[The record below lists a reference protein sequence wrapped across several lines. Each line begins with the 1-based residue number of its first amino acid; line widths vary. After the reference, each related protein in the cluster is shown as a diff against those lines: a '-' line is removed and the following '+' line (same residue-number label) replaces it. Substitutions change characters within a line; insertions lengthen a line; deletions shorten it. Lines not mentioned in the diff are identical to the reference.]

1 MVDGVGLTV
10 IFDTTWPTPADLACD
25 DSRCGT
31 EHHPPPLGTH
41 NQKRGLSVLCGIKLG
56 C

>member
-31 EHHPPPLGTH
+31 DTTLRPWAPITRNVGFPC
-41 NQKRGLSVLCGIKLG
+41 SVVSN
-56 C
+56 